1 MRAVVLVMIAAGC
14 TRHDPPPA
22 PVASPAPVPVHAR
35 AAPVVATAVPLPP
48 PPRSLEG
55 TEVDGAFT
63 RVDGRLVLDAP
74 ARRALDYFL
83 TASGEEPDETI
94 RARVAGFARDQGVDP
109 DDALALFDRYLAY
122 RADGAE
128 RFSHPL
134 APGLDPASALRAL
147 QRDHFGDD
155 APAFFAP

>member
-1 MRAVVLVMIAAGC
+1 MRAVVVLIAAGC
-14 TRHDPPPA
+14 ARHDPPPA
-22 PVASPAPVPVHAR
+22 PVASPTPVIVHAR
-35 AAPVVATAVPLPP
+35 AAPAVAIAVPLPP

-63 RVDGRLVLDAP
+63 LEAGRLVLDAP

-94 RARVAGFARDQGVDP
+94 RARVAAFARDQGVDP
-109 DDALALFDRYLAY
+109 DLALALFDRYLDY
-122 RADGAE
+122 RADGAA
-128 RFSHPL
+128 RFSQPL
-134 APGLDPASALRAL
+134 ARGLDPATALRAL
-147 QRDHFGDD
+147 QHDHFGDD